1 MVVVVPCSANEW
13 MLSVGASESSRPS
26 RPSESRSVSLS
37 LSVSDA
43 GGRSVRALA
52 GGVENDL
59 VRRSVLV
66 LERVRPSAIA
76 GGRSNHERLALPD
89 DDDGG
94 GGGGALGCRGLTGAV
109 VGGCGLLLAAAV
121 VLAAAAAAAAAS
133 RLSVKLARSSD
144 AAVAAAVEAAAAA
157 RSEVALALELGDGA
171 LASNEPDDGDAD
183 AAATRAGVEVMAPES
198 DRSPDLRLA
207 RYCCCC
213 CCCCLACCCCCTTDD
228 SNICCRCSSSNA
240 SGSRSARRW
249 LSPLDCD
256 RTRCK
261 RTGFFLVLVVVA
273 ALALEAEAAAAAA
286 FSSWLMA
293 SEVER
298 AAPNSTDRVVVS
310 GRQSTRQ
317 SGTRMSRV
325 RAI

>member
-43 GGRSVRALA
+43 AGRSVRALA

-59 VRRSVLV
+59 VRRSV

-89 DDDGG
+89 DDDC

-109 VGGCGLLLAAAV
+109 VGGCGLLAAAV
-121 VLAAAAAAAAAS
+121 VLAAAAAAAAS

-207 RYCCCC
+207 RYCWWCCC
-213 CCCCLACCCCCTTDD
+213 CFLACCCCCCTTDD

-261 RTGFFLVLVVVA
+261 RAGFFLVLA
-273 ALALEAEAAAAAA
+273 ALALEAEAAAAA

-325 RAI
+325 RVI

>member
-1 MVVVVPCSANEW
+1 MAAACS
-13 MLSVGASESSRPS
+13 LRPS
-26 RPSESRSVSLS
+26 CSL
-37 LSVSDA
+37 
-43 GGRSVRALA
+43 
-52 GGVENDL
+52 
-59 VRRSVLV
+59 
-66 LERVRPSAIA
+66 P
-76 GGRSNHERLALPD
+76 
-89 DDDGG
+89 
-94 GGGGALGCRGLTGAV
+94 
-109 VGGCGLLLAAAV
+109 
-121 VLAAAAAAAAAS
+121 
-133 RLSVKLARSSD
+133 LARSSD

-157 RSEVALALELGDGA
+157 RSEVALALELAAGA

-207 RYCCCC
+207 RYCWWCCC
-213 CCCCLACCCCCTTDD
+213 CFLACCCCCCTTDD

-261 RTGFFLVLVVVA
+261 RAGFFLVLA
-273 ALALEAEAAAAAA
+273 ALALEAEAAAAA

-325 RAI
+325 RVI

>member
-1 MVVVVPCSANEW
+1 MAVAVVVVPCSANEW

-43 GGRSVRALA
+43 AGRSVRALA

-89 DDDGG
+89 DDDC

-109 VGGCGLLLAAAV
+109 VGGCGLLAAAV
-121 VLAAAAAAAAAS
+121 VLAAAAAAAAS

-157 RSEVALALELGDGA
+157 RSEVALALELAAGA

-207 RYCCCC
+207 RYCWWCCC
-213 CCCCLACCCCCTTDD
+213 CFLACCCCCCTTDD

-261 RTGFFLVLVVVA
+261 RAGFFLVLA

-325 RAI
+325 RVI